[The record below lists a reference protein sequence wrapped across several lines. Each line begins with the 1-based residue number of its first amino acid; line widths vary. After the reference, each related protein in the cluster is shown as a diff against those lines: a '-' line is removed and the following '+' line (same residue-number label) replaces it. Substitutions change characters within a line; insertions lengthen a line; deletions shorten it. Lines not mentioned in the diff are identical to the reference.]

1 MSYERMRVF
10 CMFDLPVETSKE
22 QKQYRIFRKGL
33 IANGFTMLQYSV
45 YQRMVP
51 NRRAGQKYEAIIK
64 KFIPESGDVR
74 LIYISE
80 KQYNDMKLLV
90 GDRSRQEEI
99 VANKKMVII

>member
-1 MSYERMRVF
+1 MSYEKMRVF
-10 CMFDLPVETSKE
+10 CMFDLPMETTEE

-33 IANGFTMLQYSV
+33 IAHGFTMLQYSI

-51 NRRAGQKYEAIIK
+51 NRRTGKQYESIIK
-64 KFIPESGDVR
+64 KFIPENGDVR

-80 KQYNDMKLLV
+80 KQYSDMKILI
-90 GDRSRQEEI
+90 GDRNRQEEI

>member
-51 NRRAGQKYEAIIK
+51 NRRSGQKYEAIIK
-64 KFIPESGDVR
+64 KFIPENGDVR

-80 KQYNDMKLLV
+80 KQYSDMKILI
-90 GDRSRQEEI
+90 GDRNRQDEI

>member
-1 MSYERMRVF
+1 MSYEKMRVF
-10 CMFDLPVETSKE
+10 CMFDLPMETTEE

-33 IANGFTMLQYSV
+33 IANGFTMLQYSI

-51 NRRAGQKYEAIIK
+51 NRRAGKKYESIIK
-64 KFIPESGDVR
+64 KFIPENGDVR

-80 KQYNDMKLLV
+80 KQYSDMKILI
-90 GDRSRQEEI
+90 GDRNRQEEI